1 RVVMLA
7 FSFSMLICGDPASGG
22 TVQLDHVAGGP
33 PTAND
38 VDGGRLYQALGD
50 RLLVM
55 DSQSGQRLAA
65 VPLCPPASSIC
76 SDLLITN
83 GQLFAVMD
91 TREVVLMHL
100 LDGEGRMR
108 DRPVIVDRWAAEEIG
123 ITPRRLATVSG
134 WPVAMGIGGVVRLSD
149 GTMLLAE
156 EQDVT
161 GVAVSLGKGLVYAAG
176 GELLDAESGEIL
188 GLATL
193 LAEVGVDANADA
205 GTLVFAFDR
214 GDSTE
219 VGLLRPFAGVT
230 DTVSIPGEPRNLR
243 VVGSR
248 ILVCTDL
255 GIAVLGIAP
264 EEIRLLHEIPLA
276 GARDV
281 DVIAANYLAVCGESG
296 RAVYRIRADKG
307 GVGRQMLRVVAAA
320 TELRPGRF
328 DRRVL
333 EVPHASGSL
342 RYDFETDPEF
352 RLDEVPGAEPRTRAV
367 VLGWS
372 LALDGDGGASFEG
385 PGGMVGS
392 LRQLSSPATTAT
404 AIGGRFW
411 VGTEGGIEVYEP
423 TVDGMMVRR
432 GRIALAGPIV
442 QIVPL
447 PDGTA
452 AFVAQPG
459 FVGRLS
465 LP

>member
-1 RVVMLA
+1 MVMCTNL
-7 FSFSMLICGDPASGG
+7 ASGG
-22 TVQLDHVAGGP
+22 TVRLDHVAGGP
-33 PTAND
+33 PTALD
-38 VDGGRLYQALGD
+38 VDEGRLYQALGD

-55 DSQSGQRLAA
+55 DSRSGQRLAD
-65 VPLCPPASSIC
+65 VSLCPPASSVC
-76 SDLLITN
+76 TDLLIVH
-83 GQLFAVMD
+83 GRLFALMD

-108 DRPVIVDRWAAEEIG
+108 DRPVIVDRWGAEEIG

-134 WPVAMGIGGVVRLSD
+134 WPVVMGVGGVVRLSD
-149 GTMLLAE
+149 GMLLLAE
-156 EQDVT
+156 ERDVT

-176 GELLDAESGEIL
+176 RELLDAEGGEIL

-205 GTLVFAFDR
+205 GTLVFASDR

-230 DTVSIPGEPRNLR
+230 DTVSIPGEPRNMR

-248 ILVCTDL
+248 ILLCTDL
-255 GIAVLGIAP
+255 GIAVLGISP
-264 EEIRLLHEIPLA
+264 EEVRLLHEIPLA

-296 RAVYRIRADKG
+296 RAMYRIRTDKG
-307 GVGRQMLRVVAAA
+307 GEGRQMFRVVAAA

-333 EVPHASGSL
+333 EIPHASGSW
-342 RYDFETDPEF
+342 RYDFEADPEY
-352 RLDEVPGAEPRTRAV
+352 RRGEVPGAESRTRAV

-372 LALDGDGGASFEG
+372 LAIDGDGGASFEG
-385 PGGMVGS
+385 PGGIAGS
-392 LRQLSSPATTAT
+392 LRQRSSPATTVT

-411 VGTEGGIEVYEP
+411 VGTVDGIEVYEP
-423 TVDGMMVRR
+423 TDDGMMVLR

-447 PDGTA
+447 PDGSA
-452 AFVAQPG
+452 AFVAKPG